1 MNLPIAYGTF
11 IKRGEHTFRTSAY
24 IQWGKSEKSIG
35 SSLLLNPGS
44 ADFNKINPTLKE
56 LLIKESKADGEIK
69 ADPTMEQIIKLV
81 NAIYQSPKAIE
92 GRFHIYN
99 LFSLQDAT
107 AKNAINK
114 FEALVK
120 NNEYDLNESV
130 VSISELQ
137 SNPWILLGWSLQRNG
152 RWVSLEATKKRWR
165 MLIAESKIPSF
176 GKQDAVSK
184 NYYHPNPRI
193 PTQRPVILNELIDL
207 YAKI

>member
-1 MNLPIAYGTF
+1 MNQPKAYGSF
-11 IKRGEHTFRTSAY
+11 VKHGDHTFRTSAY
-24 IQWGKSEKSIG
+24 IQWGCSEKSIG

-44 ADFNKINPTLKE
+44 ADFNRINPSLKE
-56 LLIKESKADGEIK
+56 KLILDSKADGEINT
-69 ADPTMEQIIKLV
+69 DPTMEQLIKLV
-81 NAIYQSPKAIE
+81 NNIYQSEKVIE

-99 LFSLQDAT
+99 LFCLQDAT
-107 AKNAINK
+107 AKSAIDK

-120 NNEYDLNESV
+120 NNEYDLHESV

-137 SNPWILLGWSLQRNG
+137 TNPWILLGWSLQRNG
-152 RWVSLEATKKRWR
+152 KWVSLEATKKRWR

-176 GKQDAVSK
+176 GKQDPISR

-193 PTQRPVILNELIDL
+193 PTQRPIILKELTEL

>member
-1 MNLPIAYGTF
+1 MNQPQAYGSF
-11 IKRGEHTFRTSAY
+11 IKQGENTFRTSAY
-24 IQWGKSEKSIG
+24 IQWGCSEKSIG

-44 ADFNKINPTLKE
+44 ADFNKINPSLKE
-56 LLIKESKADGEIK
+56 KLISDFKADGEINT
-69 ADPTMEQIIKLV
+69 DPTMEQLIKLV
-81 NAIYQSPKAIE
+81 NAIYQSEEVIE

-107 AKNAINK
+107 AKSAIDK

-120 NNEYDLNESV
+120 KSEFVPHEPA

-137 SNPWILLGWSLQRNG
+137 ANPWILLGWSLQKNG
-152 RWVSLEATKKRWR
+152 KWVSLEASKKRWR
-165 MLIAESKIPSF
+165 MLITESKIPSF
-176 GKQDAVSK
+176 GKQQPISK

-193 PTQRPVILNELIDL
+193 PTQRPIILKELTEL